1 MNFIIFVV
9 CIAISIFIYKQI
21 RKNSLAKGRGKLR
34 ASATSGVTSFMAFIF
49 LLGIGSHFGPKPDS
63 TTAAKENGSSATAN
77 SSFAELTDSN
87 EKVTTFDLSHP
98 YEKAEYDFI
107 RSLPNPQPSL
117 NMSNDETMALTVRD
131 GRMQIFREFGMNED
145 DFAHLVRPT
154 CTVELDRLK
163 ASYHNETSLWLPLN
177 NGNYV
182 VEVETERRKE
192 WNKQY
197 YEKLDRVYK
206 RMNDCMY
213 TLSQQ
218 QPMHIPRKPGIE

>member
-1 MNFIIFVV
+1 MNFIIFIV
-9 CIAISIFIYKQI
+9 CIAITVFIFKQI
-21 RKNSLAKGRGKLR
+21 RKNSLAKGRGKFR
-34 ASATSGVTSFMAFIF
+34 AVATSGVISFAAFIF
-49 LLGIGSHFGPKPDS
+49 LLGIGSHFEPKSDA
-63 TTAAKENGSSATAN
+63 TTAAKEYGSTAN
-77 SSFAELTDSN
+77 STLAKLTDSN
-87 EKVTTFDLSHP
+87 DKVTTFDLSHS

-107 RSLPNPQPSL
+107 RSLPNPEPRL
-117 NMSNDETMALTVRD
+117 NMSNDESMALTVRD

-145 DFAHLVRPT
+145 DFARLVRPT
-154 CTVELDRLK
+154 CTVELNRLK

-177 NGNYV
+177 NENYF
-182 VEVETERRKE
+182 VEAETERRKD

-197 YEKLDRVYK
+197 YEKMDRVYK